1 MDGTMV
7 LYSVLLFLCICLSAF
22 FSSAETAF
30 ISLPK
35 TRIKYLVE
43 SGVDGARP
51 IKKKK

>member
-1 MDGTMV
+1 MDSTTGLYLV
-7 LYSVLLFLCICLSAF
+7 LIFICVCLSAF

-43 SGVDGARP
+43 SGVHGAVH
-51 IKKKK
+51 IQ